1 MNGEVYLWPSAAEKK
16 LRTAY
21 QTELPAYLYGVTGVG
36 KTSLIEHFLD
46 KKPYQYFSALN
57 TTPEDL
63 DTGKISAPT
72 VVLDDLYTIADIR
85 LKDAYFQK
93 IQELMERKDLWV
105 VLISRAPFPAWLL
118 SLRMKYSFVII
129 QEEDFCL
136 TREQQDEYLER
147 YGLQASDEQLAR
159 AWAVGRGNPMSL
171 RVYVME
177 NGDLEATM
185 RTVWTY
191 LESHVYDQWDTELQ
205 DFFMDVSIVKEFTV
219 DLAAMITGNKHVEHM
234 LAQGM
239 ETGNFFEKM
248 GEKDGIW
255 RCKDPMRWSMEQR
268 LHKNAPRNRS
278 AACIITPVCT
288 MNWRVIFRKPWKC
301 IKYMMIQKA
310 SPAFWWQMPE
320 KMQPAAITTNCG
332 NTIWSFRRRSSGKIR
347 F

>member
-57 TTPEDL
+57 TTPQDL

-72 VVLDDLYTIADIR
+72 VVLDDLNTITDIR

-159 AWAVGRGNPMSL
+159 A
-171 RVYVME
+171 
-177 NGDLEATM
+177 
-185 RTVWTY
+185 
-191 LESHVYDQWDTELQ
+191 
-205 DFFMDVSIVKEFTV
+205 
-219 DLAAMITGNKHVEHM
+219 
-234 LAQGM
+234 
-239 ETGNFFEKM
+239 
-248 GEKDGIW
+248 
-255 RCKDPMRWSMEQR
+255 
-268 LHKNAPRNRS
+268 
-278 AACIITPVCT
+278 
-288 MNWRVIFRKPWKC
+288 
-301 IKYMMIQKA
+301 
-310 SPAFWWQMPE
+310 
-320 KMQPAAITTNCG
+320 
-332 NTIWSFRRRSSGKIR
+332 
-347 F
+347 

>member
-255 RCKDPMRWSMEQR
+255 RCKDPMR
-268 LHKNAPRNRS
+268 
-278 AACIITPVCT
+278 
-288 MNWRVIFRKPWKC
+288 
-301 IKYMMIQKA
+301 
-310 SPAFWWQMPE
+310 
-320 KMQPAAITTNCG
+320 
-332 NTIWSFRRRSSGKIR
+332 
-347 F
+347 

>member
-57 TTPEDL
+57 TTSEDL

-159 AWAVGRGNPMSL
+159 AWAIGRGNPMSL

-255 RCKDPMRWSMEQR
+255 RCKDPMRRSMEQR
-268 LHKNAPRNRS
+268 LHKKRSPEQIRRLYYNAGLYYELEGDLPKALEMYKIYDDTESISRLLVANARKN
-278 AACIITPVCT
+278 AASG
-288 MNWRVIFRKPWKC
+288 NYYELRK
-301 IKYMMIQKA
+301 Y
-310 SPAFWWQMPE
+310 
-320 KMQPAAITTNCG
+320 
-332 NTIWSFRRRSSGKIR
+332 
-347 F
+347 